1 MQESRKNILM
11 IEPDAAVRTMFSG
24 LLRKQNYR
32 VRTETDFGEAL
43 RRVKK
48 GRYDCL
54 IIDAD
59 LDGVGGTDALE
70 RLRLVDPSVK
80 VLFLSRRLKDVPA
93 HACDDRTYV
102 CYVSAAGL
110 ADFHES

>member
-1 MQESRKNILM
+1 MSGSRKSILV
-11 IEPDAAVRTMFSG
+11 IETDGAVRTMFSG
-24 LLRKQNYR
+24 LLRKQHYR
-32 VRTETDFGEAL
+32 VQTETDFKEAL
-43 RRVKK
+43 RRVK
-48 GRYDCL
+48 GTRFDCL
-54 IIDAD
+54 IMDAD

-80 VLFLSRRLKDVPA
+80 VLFLSRRPKDVPA
-93 HACDDRTYV
+93 HACDDKTYV